1 MAEFARVATFEAD
14 DAALDALL
22 DRINADDGA
31 PEGVPATRITVLADR
46 AAGKVVIAVRF
57 GSEEDLRKGAETLEG
72 HDAAGRRQHP
82 PHLGRILRSRARATR
97 RLIALDVSA
106 AGAENGPAPVR
117 FRGAGPDPRFASPP
131 SPPVGPA
138 FLRR

>member
-1 MAEFARVATFEAD
+1 MAEYARVATFEAD

-57 GSEEDLRKGAETLEG
+57 GSEEDLRTGAETLDGMTPPTNASIRRISVESYEVVLER
-72 HDAAGRRQHP
+72 HAG
-82 PHLGRILRSRARATR
+82 
-97 RLIALDVSA
+97 
-106 AGAENGPAPVR
+106 
-117 FRGAGPDPRFASPP
+117 
-131 SPPVGPA
+131 
-138 FLRR
+138 